1 MPESTFAVEEKVLEP
16 MLVAGI
22 RTTGRYQ
29 DCGKGFAKL
38 GRRCGRHISGKP
50 MMLCYDR
57 EYKAEDADYETCFP
71 VRKGESDEEMQV
83 RTLPGGRCLSL
94 MHRGPYDTLHDSY
107 QRLRDYVEEHEIQTA
122 TPSREVYHKGPGMIF
137 KGNPQKYL
145 TELQM
150 LIEE

>member
-1 MPESTFAVEEKVLEP
+1 MSDSTFEIEEKTLEP
-16 MLVAGI
+16 TLVAGI
-22 RTTGRYQ
+22 RMIGRYQ
-29 DCGKGFAKL
+29 DCGKGFSKL
-38 GRRCGRHISGKP
+38 GRRCGRHICGKA

-71 VRKGESDEEMQV
+71 VRKGESNGEVQV
-83 RTLPGGRCLSL
+83 HTLPGGRYVSL
-94 MHRGPYDTLHDSY
+94 LHKGSYDSLHRSY
-107 QRLRDYVEEHEIQTA
+107 ERLFAYAKQHGLQIA
-122 TPSREVYHKGPGMIF
+122 SPSREVYHKGPGMIF